1 MQTPVHTLLRAALV
15 AGLASATLAGAAGPK
30 SGPGPSTAELAACQ
44 QSHPSQDLE
53 ACLKEGRAVRA
64 AERRGELNTPAN
76 FAANRSLR
84 CEALR
89 GDDHNDCLARM
100 RGEGTVCG
108 SVEGGGLL
116 RELVTEVPGR

>member
-30 SGPGPSTAELAACQ
+30 SSPGPNTAELATCQ
-44 QSHPSQDLE
+44 QHPTQDLE

-64 AERRGELNTPAN
+64 AERRGELSTPTDYAT
-76 FAANRSLR
+76 NRSLR

-89 GDDHNDCLARM
+89 GDDRSDCLARM
-100 RGEGTVCG
+100 RGEGTVSG
-108 SVEGGGLL
+108 SVEGGGIL
-116 RELVTEVPGR
+116 RELVTEVPAR